1 MLIYTIVYFGL
12 YIIEGL
18 FFWKYCT
25 VVLKSLD
32 KLYEIAV
39 TEIFYIALFFITGT
53 ENFEK
58 NIFYFAFI
66 NFLSIYILY
75 HVAWYVALLH
85 TAITSAIMAIGELFV
100 ICATAQMVPFQINEI
115 SSNSLML
122 NDILSRLL
130 YLIFLYIILSFAR
143 NIPDRRQ
150 ENYKVFVLMLIVP
163 VISIS
168 IVPLFVF
175 IVTHAMLKP
184 TFGLIIS
191 LSTVFLTI
199 LNLIVLGACGYI
211 LKRNN
216 EFASLQMQIQKD
228 QELTE
233 YYKIFLEQNE
243 NRNIFIHD
251 MKKHLQS
258 IQLLYK
264 QGNPE
269 KVITY
274 VDKILQSLIPED
286 NLCVS
291 DRTLL
296 NAIMSRYGSECR
308 RRNIMFYTD
317 IRKNAVGFMAESDLT
332 ALFCNLLDNALEAAS
347 LQKDVNPF
355 IELNVEYRNNGNYA
369 VITMVNSCIE
379 SPCLSKTGQLLST
392 KKDRHRH
399 GYGMRSIRKV
409 ISTYRGKIQ
418 MYYNQENNTFHT
430 IIMLTDTDIARE

>member
-1 MLIYTIVYFGL
+1 MLVYTIVYFLL
-12 YIIEGL
+12 YIIEGI

-25 VVLKSLD
+25 VVLKSSD

-39 TEIFYIALFFITGT
+39 TEIFYIVLFFITGT

-75 HVAWYVALLH
+75 QVTWYVALLH
-85 TAITSAIMAIGELFV
+85 TAITSAIMAIGELLV
-100 ICATAQMVPFQINEI
+100 ICATVQMVPIQLNEI
-115 SSNSLML
+115 SSNNLML
-122 NDILSRLL
+122 NDVLSRLL

-143 NIPDRRQ
+143 NIPDRRE
-150 ENYKVFVLMLIVP
+150 ENYTVFALMLIVP

-168 IVPLFVF
+168 IVPLLVF
-175 IVTHAMLKP
+175 ILTHAMLKP
-184 TFGLIIS
+184 TFDLIIS

-216 EFASLQMQIQKD
+216 EFANLQMQIQKEQD
-228 QELTE
+228 LTE

-269 KVITY
+269 TVIAY

-286 NLCVS
+286 NVCVS
-291 DRTLL
+291 DITLL
-296 NAIMSRYGSECR
+296 NAIICRYENECR
-308 RRNIMFYTD
+308 RRNIIFYTD
-317 IRKNAVGFMAESDLT
+317 IRKNTVSFMAENDLT

-347 LQKDVNPF
+347 LPQTVNPF
-355 IELNVEYRNNGNYA
+355 IELNVEFRDNSDYT
-369 VITMVNSCIE
+369 VITMVNSCIDGP
-379 SPCLSKTGQLLST
+379 SLSKTEQLLST

-399 GYGMRSIRKV
+399 GYGIRSIKKV
-409 ISTYRGKIQ
+409 VSTYKGKIQ

-430 IIMLTDTDIARE
+430 IIMITDTGIARE